1 MTVKDLHELF
11 DHLTMFDFEYE
22 TGCEQVC
29 FNDGRF
35 LRKYYDYKII
45 GKINIIKDRLVFKCR
60 IEK

>member
-11 DHLTMFDFEYE
+11 DRLTMFDFEYD
-22 TGCEQVC
+22 TGHKRVC

-45 GKINIIKDRLVFKCR
+45 GKLDVTGDRLVFKCR
-60 IEK
+60 IKE